1 MHRGYTSEAGGHASC
16 PFDFYKTWVN
26 APDKARAVSEALT
39 RDADAVEDA
48 SNVTQVHLSAPAF
61 QSLHAYAHV
70 PSTYRR
76 LHRCA
81 ALPIRCLQMIEMRR
95 SDMHVRR

>member
-26 APDKARAVSEALT
+26 APDKAKAVSEALT

-48 SNVTQVHLSAPAF
+48 SNVTQVHISVPAF
-61 QSLHAYAHV
+61 QSVLGPHAKHGSLFAWLCSPAY
-70 PSTYRR
+70 
-76 LHRCA
+76 
-81 ALPIRCLQMIEMRR
+81 QMPTRE
-95 SDMHVRR
+95 

>member
-26 APDKARAVSEALT
+26 APDKAKAVSEALT

-48 SNVTQVHLSAPAF
+48 SNVTQVHIGIFAPFRAC
-61 QSLHAYAHV
+61 
-70 PSTYRR
+70 T
-76 LHRCA
+76 
-81 ALPIRCLQMIEMRR
+81 
-95 SDMHVRR
+95 